1 MHEWSASTQYH
12 GTPAG
17 HHPSLG
23 VAGEKEEGM
32 IGYFRKRKRVAWIVT
47 LLLSVTILFGMSGT
61 TVSAATGAVADDVTI
76 LHDSI
81 AIDDTT
87 KNIGRIWTDKS
98 VSAGNIVM
106 GKLDNSGTKTVEK
119 NGDSDFLVGLSALSS
134 AAKIMGQ
141 STVPLDIVMVLDVSG
156 SMDDNNKMST
166 LKTAVNSFIDET
178 AKTNSERSNENL
190 RSRISLVKFAGD
202 KTNKVGN
209 DTYRENG
216 YTYNYTQI
224 VRKYKTYTNDNKA
237 ELKNTV
243 NALRPAGATAAD
255 YAMDHAKTLVNQS
268 KSDETANP
276 NRKNVKRIVIFF
288 TDGEPNHGTG
298 FNESVANT
306 AIQTAKEIKADA
318 KMYSIGVFKDADA
331 SITTGGS
338 GFWGGWTDE
347 ELFNTYMHGMS
358 SNYPNATAYDN
369 LGTRA
374 TNSDGSETAFY
385 KAATQAS
392 ELNNIFNE
400 IQEEIIATAQSPT
413 EVEGTD
419 PAQSGYVT
427 LVDQLG
433 DYMQVDDLNSLLY
446 AENQYHYTKKDV
458 TKEGNTTKVT
468 YTFEKEIPDTNHV
481 YPTGNLRDIKITVE
495 KADAATALATGD
507 KVTVKIPANLIP
519 LRYYEVTKDN
529 KITIDNTYP
538 CRLFYDVS
546 LKAAAEKKLERPD
559 EAMEAYIAENSN
571 EDGQVAFY
579 ANKYDKKSSNRDS
592 EGIGAYANFT
602 PASTN
607 DFYYFQEDKV
617 LYTDEACTKPAK
629 DAIDTSGD
637 TTYYYQRQYYE
648 KGASGNAVKKTNT
661 VKIPGN
667 SNLLLEGYAKKNTKT
682 GEYYIPAGT
691 PRTTSLT
698 YFTENKA
705 DGANKSQTSNRVIK
719 PVWENNYAGK
729 TVYTHLGNN
738 GKLVKELPGELD
750 IRKSVQAAEGHQVPD
765 SLKDQEFE
773 YSLTFT
779 GGTKEKYT
787 AQKYTGADKE
797 GDEFTVKS
805 GDTFKLKDN
814 QTLKIYGVDGGTRY
828 TVTEA
833 FHWKRCTAECR

>member
-23 VAGEKEEGM
+23 VAGENEEGGKM

-76 LHDSI
+76 GHWHDSI

-119 NGDSDFLVGLSALSS
+119 NGNSDFLVGLSALSS

-141 STVPLDIVMVLDVSG
+141 SAVPLDIVMVLDVSG
-156 SMDDNNKMST
+156 SMEEDNKMST

-178 AKTNSERSNENL
+178 ARTNSERSNENL

-202 KTNKVGN
+202 KTNEVGN
-209 DTYRENG
+209 DTYG
-216 YTYNYTQI
+216 WYDYNYTQI
-224 VRKYKTYTNDNKA
+224 VSNYKAYTNDNKA

-243 NALRPAGATAAD
+243 NALEPAGATAAD

-268 KSDETANP
+268 KSDETTNP

-288 TDGEPNHGTG
+288 TDGEPTYGSS
-298 FNESVANT
+298 FDSSVANS
-306 AIQTAKEIKADA
+306 AIQTAKGIKADA

-331 SITTGGS
+331 NNTK
-338 GFWGGWTDE
+338 DK
-347 ELFNTYMHGMS
+347 FNKYMHGMS
-358 SNYPNATAYDN
+358 SNYPNATAYNN

-374 TNSDGSETAFY
+374 TDSDGKPTAFY

-400 IQEEIIATAQSPT
+400 IQEEIIAAAQSPT
-413 EVEGTD
+413 EVDSGSD
-419 PAQSGYVT
+419 PNQSGYIT

-433 DYMQVDDLNSLLY
+433 DYMQVDDMNSLLY

-529 KITIDNTYP
+529 KITIDDTYP

-617 LYTDEACTKPAK
+617 LYTDEACTHPEK
-629 DAIDTSGD
+629 DSIDTSGD
-637 TTYYYQRQYYE
+637 ATYYY
-648 KGASGNAVKKTNT
+648 
-661 VKIPGN
+661 
-667 SNLLLEGYAKKNTKT
+667 
-682 GEYYIPAGT
+682 
-691 PRTTSLT
+691 
-698 YFTENKA
+698 
-705 DGANKSQTSNRVIK
+705 
-719 PVWENNYAGK
+719 
-729 TVYTHLGNN
+729 
-738 GKLVKELPGELD
+738 
-750 IRKSVQAAEGHQVPD
+750 
-765 SLKDQEFE
+765 
-773 YSLTFT
+773 
-779 GGTKEKYT
+779 
-787 AQKYTGADKE
+787 
-797 GDEFTVKS
+797 
-805 GDTFKLKDN
+805 
-814 QTLKIYGVDGGTRY
+814 
-828 TVTEA
+828 
-833 FHWKRCTAECR
+833 

>member
-23 VAGEKEEGM
+23 VAGENEEGGKM

-47 LLLSVTILFGMSGT
+47 LLMSVTILFGMSGT

-76 LHDSI
+76 SHWHDSI

-106 GKLDNSGTKTVEK
+106 GKPDNSGTKTVEK

-178 AKTNSERSNENL
+178 AKVNSERSNENL

-209 DTYRENG
+209 DTYQKHSIFGPYGEH
-216 YTYNYTQI
+216 YNYTQI
-224 VRKYKTYTNDNKA
+224 VSNYKAYTNDNKA

-243 NALRPAGATAAD
+243 NALEPAGATAAD
-255 YAMDHAKTLVNQS
+255 YAMDHAKTLVDRS
-268 KSDETANP
+268 KSDEAANP

-288 TDGEPNHGTG
+288 TDGEPNHKSG
-298 FNESVANT
+298 FDDSVANT
-306 AIQTAKEIKADA
+306 AIQTAKGIKADA

-331 SITTGGS
+331 NNTK
-338 GFWGGWTDE
+338 DK
-347 ELFNTYMHGMS
+347 FNKYMHGMS
-358 SNYPNATAYDN
+358 SNYPDATAYNN

-374 TNSDGSETAFY
+374 TDSDGKPTAFY

-392 ELNNIFNE
+392 ELNHIFNE
-400 IQEEIIATAQSPT
+400 IQGEIIATAQSPT
-413 EVEGTD
+413 EVEGAD
-419 PAQSGYVT
+419 PTQSGYVT

-446 AENQYHYTKKDV
+446 AENLYHYTKKNV

-468 YTFEKEIPDTNHV
+468 YTFEAEIPNTNHV

-529 KITIDNTYP
+529 KITIDDTYP

-579 ANKYDKKSSNRDS
+579 ANKYDKKSSNRCS
-592 EGIGAYANFT
+592 GRAT
-602 PASTN
+602 
-607 DFYYFQEDKV
+607 
-617 LYTDEACTKPAK
+617 
-629 DAIDTSGD
+629 AIFSWKAM
-637 TTYYYQRQYYE
+637 RR
-648 KGASGNAVKKTNT
+648 K
-661 VKIPGN
+661 
-667 SNLLLEGYAKKNTKT
+667 
-682 GEYYIPAGT
+682 T
-691 PRTTSLT
+691 PRRVNTTSRP
-698 YFTENKA
+698 EHREA
-705 DGANKSQTSNRVIK
+705 
-719 PVWENNYAGK
+719 PV
-729 TVYTHLGNN
+729 
-738 GKLVKELPGELD
+738 
-750 IRKSVQAAEGHQVPD
+750 
-765 SLKDQEFE
+765 
-773 YSLTFT
+773 
-779 GGTKEKYT
+779 
-787 AQKYTGADKE
+787 
-797 GDEFTVKS
+797 
-805 GDTFKLKDN
+805 
-814 QTLKIYGVDGGTRY
+814 
-828 TVTEA
+828 
-833 FHWKRCTAECR
+833 

>member
-17 HHPSLG
+17 YHPSLG
-23 VAGEKEEGM
+23 VAGENEEGGKM

-47 LLLSVTILFGMSGT
+47 LLMSVTILFGMSGT

-76 LHDSI
+76 SHWHDSI

-106 GKLDNSGTKTVEK
+106 KKQDNSGTKTIEK
-119 NGDSDFLVGLSALSS
+119 KGDSDFLVGLSALSS

-141 STVPLDIVMVLDVSG
+141 SAVPLDIVMVLDVSG
-156 SMDDNNKMST
+156 SMDADNKMST

-202 KTNKVGN
+202 KTNEVGN
-209 DTYRENG
+209 ATYG
-216 YTYNYTQI
+216 WFDYNYTQI
-224 VRKYKTYTNDNKA
+224 VRDYKAYTNDNKN
-237 ELKNTV
+237 ELKNV
-243 NALRPAGATAAD
+243 VKALEPAGATAAD
-255 YAMDHAKTLVNQS
+255 YAMDHAKTLVDQS
-268 KSDETANP
+268 KIDEATNP

-288 TDGEPNHGTG
+288 TDGEPNHESG
-298 FNESVANT
+298 FDKSVANT
-306 AIQTAKEIKADA
+306 AIQTAKTIKNDA
-318 KMYSIGVFKDADA
+318 TIYSIGVFKDADA
-331 SITTGGS
+331 NSTK
-338 GFWGGWTDE
+338 DK
-347 ELFNTYMHGMS
+347 FNKYMHGMS
-358 SNYPNATAYDN
+358 SNYPNATAYNN

-374 TNSDGSETAFY
+374 TNSDGKPTAFY

-413 EVEGTD
+413 EVEAGAD
-419 PAQSGYVT
+419 PTQSGYVT

-468 YTFEKEIPDTNHV
+468 YTFEKEIPNTNHV

-538 CRLFYDVS
+538 FRLFYDVS

-579 ANKYDKKSSNRDS
+579 ANKYDKKSSNRGS

-607 DFYYFQEDKV
+607 DFYYFQKDEI
-617 LYTDEACTKPAK
+617 LYTDEACTHPEK
-629 DAIDTSGD
+629 DSIDTSGD

-648 KGASGNAVKKTNT
+648 KGASGNAVKKTYT

-667 SNLLLEGYAKKNTKT
+667 SNLLLEGYAK
-682 GEYYIPAGT
+682 
-691 PRTTSLT
+691 
-698 YFTENKA
+698 
-705 DGANKSQTSNRVIK
+705 
-719 PVWENNYAGK
+719 
-729 TVYTHLGNN
+729 
-738 GKLVKELPGELD
+738 
-750 IRKSVQAAEGHQVPD
+750 
-765 SLKDQEFE
+765 
-773 YSLTFT
+773 
-779 GGTKEKYT
+779 
-787 AQKYTGADKE
+787 
-797 GDEFTVKS
+797 
-805 GDTFKLKDN
+805 
-814 QTLKIYGVDGGTRY
+814 
-828 TVTEA
+828 
-833 FHWKRCTAECR
+833 

>member
-1 MHEWSASTQYH
+1 
-12 GTPAG
+12 
-17 HHPSLG
+17 
-23 VAGEKEEGM
+23 M

-76 LHDSI
+76 GHWHDSI

-106 GKLDNSGTKTVEK
+106 GKPDNSGTKTVEK

-190 RSRISLVKFAGD
+190 RSRISLVKFAGK
-202 KTNKVGN
+202 KTDKVGN
-209 DTYRENG
+209 DTYQEEDPFFG
-216 YTYNYTQI
+216 PYGEHYNYTQI

-237 ELKNTV
+237 ELKNMV
-243 NALRPAGATAAD
+243 NALKPAGATAAD
-255 YAMDHAKTLVNQS
+255 YAMDHAKTLVKQS
-268 KSDETANP
+268 KRDEATNP

-288 TDGEPNHGTG
+288 TDGEPTYGSR
-298 FNESVANT
+298 FDSSVANS
-306 AIQTAKEIKADA
+306 AIQTAKGIKADA

-331 SITTGGS
+331 NNTK
-338 GFWGGWTDE
+338 DK
-347 ELFNTYMHGMS
+347 FNKYMHGMS
-358 SNYPNATAYDN
+358 SNYPDATAYNN

-374 TNSDGSETAFY
+374 TDSDGKPTAFY

-392 ELNNIFNE
+392 ELNHIFNE
-400 IQEEIIATAQSPT
+400 IQGEIIATAQSPT
-413 EVEGTD
+413 EVEGAD
-419 PAQSGYVT
+419 PTQSGYVT

-446 AENQYHYTKKDV
+446 AENLYHYTKKNV

-468 YTFEKEIPDTNHV
+468 YTFEAEIPNTNHV

-607 DFYYFQEDKV
+607 DFYYFQEDEI
-617 LYTDEACTKPAK
+617 LYTDEACTHPEK
-629 DAIDTSGD
+629 DSIDTSGD
-637 TTYYYQRQYYE
+637 TTYYYQRQYYNRD
-648 KGASGNAVKKTNT
+648 ASGNAVKKTNT
-661 VKIPGN
+661 VKVPGN

-729 TVYTHLGNN
+729 TVYTYLGNN

-750 IRKSVQAAEGHQVPD
+750 IRKSVQAAEDHQVPD
-765 SLKDQEFE
+765 SLKD
-773 YSLTFT
+773 
-779 GGTKEKYT
+779 
-787 AQKYTGADKE
+787 
-797 GDEFTVKS
+797 
-805 GDTFKLKDN
+805 
-814 QTLKIYGVDGGTRY
+814 
-828 TVTEA
+828 
-833 FHWKRCTAECR
+833 

>member
-23 VAGEKEEGM
+23 VAGENEEGGKM

-47 LLLSVTILFGMSGT
+47 LLMSVTILFGMSGT

-76 LHDSI
+76 GHWHDSI

-156 SMDDNNKMST
+156 SMKKDNKMST

-178 AKTNSERSNENL
+178 ARTNSERSNENL
-190 RSRISLVKFAGD
+190 RSRISLVKFSDSAQ
-202 KTNKVGN
+202 VVS
-209 DTYRENG
+209 E
-216 YTYNYTQI
+216 
-224 VRKYKTYTNDNKA
+224 YKACTNDNKA
-237 ELKNTV
+237 ELKDKV

-255 YAMDHAKTLVNQS
+255 YAMDQAKKQVKQS
-268 KSDETANP
+268 KIDEAANP

-288 TDGEPNHGTG
+288 TDGEPTHDSS
-298 FNESVANT
+298 FDSSVANK

-338 GFWGGWTDE
+338 GFLGWWTNK

-358 SNYPNATAYDN
+358 SNYPNATAYNN

-374 TNSDGSETAFY
+374 TNSDGKPTAFY

-413 EVEGTD
+413 EVEAGAD
-419 PAQSGYVT
+419 PTQSGYVT

-458 TKEGNTTKVT
+458 TKEGNITKVT

-529 KITIDNTYP
+529 KITIDDTYP

-579 ANKYDKKSSNRDS
+579 ANKYDKKSSNRGS

-607 DFYYFQEDKV
+607 DFYYFQKDEI
-617 LYTDEACTKPAK
+617 LYTDEACTHPEK
-629 DAIDTSGD
+629 DSIDTSGD

-648 KGASGNAVKKTNT
+648 KGASGNAVKKTYT

-691 PRTTSLT
+691 PRSTSLT

-719 PVWENNYAGK
+719 PV
-729 TVYTHLGNN
+729 
-738 GKLVKELPGELD
+738 
-750 IRKSVQAAEGHQVPD
+750 
-765 SLKDQEFE
+765 
-773 YSLTFT
+773 
-779 GGTKEKYT
+779 
-787 AQKYTGADKE
+787 
-797 GDEFTVKS
+797 
-805 GDTFKLKDN
+805 
-814 QTLKIYGVDGGTRY
+814 
-828 TVTEA
+828 
-833 FHWKRCTAECR
+833 

>member
-1 MHEWSASTQYH
+1 M
-12 GTPAG
+12 
-17 HHPSLG
+17 
-23 VAGEKEEGM
+23 
-32 IGYFRKRKRVAWIVT
+32 
-47 LLLSVTILFGMSGT
+47 SVTILFGMSGT

-76 LHDSI
+76 SHWHDSI

-156 SMDDNNKMST
+156 SMDDDNKMNT

-178 AKTNSERSNENL
+178 ARTNSERSNENL
-190 RSRISLVKFAGD
+190 RSRISLVKFAG
-202 KTNKVGN
+202 KKNNKVGN
-209 DTYRENG
+209 DTYRESG
-216 YTYNYTQI
+216 YTYNYTQ
-224 VRKYKTYTNDNKA
+224 VVSEYRACTNDNKA
-237 ELKNTV
+237 ELKSTV
-243 NALRPAGATAAD
+243 NALKPAGATAAD
-255 YAMDHAKTLVNQS
+255 YAMDLAKKQVNQS

-288 TDGEPNHGTG
+288 TDGEPNHGTD
-298 FNESVANT
+298 FDESVANT

-338 GFWGGWTDE
+338 GFWGGWTDKE
-347 ELFNTYMHGMS
+347 MFNTYMHGMS
-358 SNYPNATAYDN
+358 SNYPDATAYDN

-392 ELNNIFNE
+392 ELNHIFNE
-400 IQEEIIATAQSPT
+400 IQEEIIAAAQSPT
-413 EVEGTD
+413 EVEGAD
-419 PAQSGYVT
+419 PTQSGYVT

-433 DYMQVDDLNSLLY
+433 DYMQVDDLNTLLY

-458 TKEGNTTKVT
+458 TQEGNTTKVT
-468 YTFEKEIPDTNHV
+468 YTFEVEIPDTNHV

-529 KITIDNTYP
+529 KITIDDAYP

-546 LKAAAEKKLERPD
+546 LKPAAEKKLERPD

-579 ANKYDKKSSNRDS
+579 ANKCDKKSSNRDS

-617 LYTDEACTKPAK
+617 LYTDEACTHPAK
-629 DAIDTSGD
+629 EAIDTNGD
-637 TTYYYQRQYYE
+637 TTYY
-648 KGASGNAVKKTNT
+648 
-661 VKIPGN
+661 
-667 SNLLLEGYAKKNTKT
+667 
-682 GEYYIPAGT
+682 
-691 PRTTSLT
+691 
-698 YFTENKA
+698 
-705 DGANKSQTSNRVIK
+705 
-719 PVWENNYAGK
+719 
-729 TVYTHLGNN
+729 
-738 GKLVKELPGELD
+738 
-750 IRKSVQAAEGHQVPD
+750 
-765 SLKDQEFE
+765 
-773 YSLTFT
+773 
-779 GGTKEKYT
+779 
-787 AQKYTGADKE
+787 
-797 GDEFTVKS
+797 
-805 GDTFKLKDN
+805 
-814 QTLKIYGVDGGTRY
+814 
-828 TVTEA
+828 
-833 FHWKRCTAECR
+833 